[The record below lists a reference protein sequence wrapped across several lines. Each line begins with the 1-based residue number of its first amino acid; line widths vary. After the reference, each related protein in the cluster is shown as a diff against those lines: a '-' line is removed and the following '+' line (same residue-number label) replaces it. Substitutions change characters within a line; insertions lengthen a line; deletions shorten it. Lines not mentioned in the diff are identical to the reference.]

1 MSWITAGMLA
11 AYIGICE
18 YRAPSPW
25 AACESRW
32 NWALG
37 VLVPS
42 PIQGAIP
49 AAGRMLGLGRRRR
62 PDTDV
67 EPKP

>member
-1 MSWITAGMLA
+1 MNWMTAGMLA

-18 YRAPSPW
+18 ARVPAPYQ
-25 AACESRW
+25 ACESRW

-42 PIQGAIP
+42 PIQGAMTRLLP
-49 AAGRMLGLGRRRR
+49 GRRRR
-62 PDTDV
+62 SDANPE
-67 EPKP
+67 EPRP